1 MSIILEIKYITTLQ
15 IFNGKRKIKQ
25 VALNAIF
32 RDTISE
38 IYSVRNV
45 RAGDITRDNWTKA
58 HVKPIKEHLFSTF
71 LHKNAR

>member
-45 RAGDITRDNWTKA
+45 RAGDITRDN
-58 HVKPIKEHLFSTF
+58 
-71 LHKNAR
+71 